1 MAVWL
6 ANIKL
11 TGLEAKANRSQIVT
25 MQMLICYVNHLAP
38 GRSLTTRNKVAA
50 NVDSKIVTQLRTEL
64 VAVIQIA
71 VHVAK
76 TDGKA
81 LQVKVRSSKHWDLL
95 RVPCVVTDFRNRKSS
110 KCWRALH
117 QTSLIKNKVPISTA
131 LLDVKLGM
139 NMELPFASMPSLLPS
154 SPKEPLVWIFSDLWR
169 SEKLTRARLNAT
181 LFQLVFVL
189 WDWRTDI
196 IPCSTR
202 WYSPEMTM
210 EGWVK
215 RPQWI
220 GGWEGQMPKT
230 CWRGGIKTTGRFK
243 P

>member
-117 QTSLIKNKVPISTA
+117 Q
-131 LLDVKLGM
+131 
-139 NMELPFASMPSLLPS
+139 ASFIIYIIYPS
-154 SPKEPLVWIFSDLWR
+154 SPNEPLVWIFSDLWR